1 MLMDEEDEEEDERY
15 LRCWRWERVLERL
28 ENDGSRN
35 VPLFY
40 FAFAKIELLR
50 L

>member
-15 LRCWRWERVLERL
+15 LRCWRWERVERL